1 MRKFILVL
9 LLIGS
14 CQGPTQPEIQ
24 PEDQESLR
32 KIL

>member
-1 MRKFILVL
+1 MRKLILVL

-14 CQGPTQPEIQ
+14 CHAPTQPEVQ